1 MNTEAAFHFQ
11 LLMIDDHGSSGRTLG
26 SVGYNGSLV
35 FIVLAFF
42 LKLKSVE
49 GEDED
54 EDAQVAS
61 ADMTTAMISLDGCAA
76 SNSGSFCKQ
85 LELGTEICINESQRY
100 AR

>member
-1 MNTEAAFHFQ
+1 MNTEATFHFQ
-11 LLMIDDHGSSGRTLG
+11 LLMIDDHGNAGRTLG

-54 EDAQVAS
+54 EDA
-61 ADMTTAMISLDGCAA
+61 
-76 SNSGSFCKQ
+76 
-85 LELGTEICINESQRY
+85 
-100 AR
+100 